1 MDEEN
6 KYDKALRELASAQ
19 TQHLNRQLAL
29 EAFAHSLIQLLSPAQ
44 AAAVLDEYEQ
54 GLDRLAHQVPPNM
67 QRPGLWDDL
76 RHGLEDRS
84 KPVQR

>member
-44 AAAVLDEYEQ
+44 AAAALEGYEH
-54 GLDRLAHQVPPNM
+54 GLDQIAGQVPPNM
-67 QRPGLWDDL
+67 QRPKLWDDL
-76 RHGLEDRS
+76 KHDLEARS
-84 KPVQR
+84 KLP

>member
-44 AAAVLDEYEQ
+44 AAVALEAYEH
-54 GLDRLAHQVPPNM
+54 GLDQVARQVPPDM
-67 QRPGLWDDL
+67 QRPKLWDDL
-76 RHGLEDRS
+76 QRGLEVRS
-84 KPVQR
+84 KAVQQ